1 MRYSVIWPLPISP
14 GSSLLSNYVDLIFF
28 FSSWLHWVF
37 IAACRLSLVAAS
49 GGVLFIA
56 VLRLLIVVA
65 SLVVEHEL

>member
-1 MRYSVIWPLPISP
+1 MSSGLCPSHL
-14 GSSLLSNYVDLIFF
+14 GHLSSLTTLTLFFF